1 MILVDT
7 SIWSLA
13 LRRRPTALSA
23 DEQRIVEEWSRLVT
37 EGLAS
42 LIGPIRQEILSGVR
56 RPEVF
61 HALRRALSDFPYL
74 GIDATDYDRAAEFF
88 NACRAHGITGGP
100 VDMLITAVA
109 YRHEV
114 PVFALDA
121 DYGRYARHVPLSLHT
136 FRPLRPR

>member
-13 LRRRPTALSA
+13 LRRRPAALSA
-23 DEQRIVEEWSRLVT
+23 EEHRLVAEWARLVT

-61 HALRRALSDFPYL
+61 QALRRALSDFPYL
-74 GIDATDYDRAAEFF
+74 GIDAADYDRAAEFF
-88 NACRAHGITGGP
+88 NVCRAQGITGGP
-100 VDMLITAVA
+100 VDMLISAVA

-114 PVFALDA
+114 PVFAVDT
-121 DYGRYARHVPLSLHT
+121 DYVRYARHL
-136 FRPLRPR
+136 PLRLHLPRQPR

>member
-13 LRRRPTALSA
+13 LRRRPAALRA
-23 DEQRIVEEWSRLVT
+23 EEHRLVEEWARLVT

-61 HALRRALSDFPYL
+61 QALRRALSDFPYL

-88 NACRAHGITGGP
+88 NVCRARGITGGP
-100 VDMLITAVA
+100 IDMLISAVA

-114 PVFALDA
+114 PVFAVDT
-121 DYGRYARHVPLSLHT
+121 DYVRYARHL
-136 FRPLRPR
+136 PLRLHLPRQAR

>member
-13 LRRRPTALSA
+13 LRRRPAALSV
-23 DEQRIVEEWSRLVT
+23 EEHRLVEEWARLVT

-61 HALRRALSDFPYL
+61 QALRRELSDFPNL
-74 GIDATDYDRAAEFF
+74 GIDAADYDRAAEFF
-88 NACRAHGITGGP
+88 NVCRAQGITGGP
-100 VDMLITAVA
+100 IDMLISAVA
-109 YRHEV
+109 YRHEA
-114 PVFALDA
+114 PVFAVDTH
-121 DYGRYARHVPLSLHT
+121 YVRYARHL
-136 FRPLRPR
+136 PLRLHLPRQPR